1 MDIHTPG
8 TLQLPASVLT
18 IGALDG
24 IHRGHQALLVK
35 AKERAEK
42 IGVPFV
48 VYTFDP
54 PPKVF
59 FKRCQQLMSIE
70 EKLNR
75 LEVMGADHVI
85 VGPFDEAFTKKE
97 VPEFIEEL
105 QEMNPVE
112 IWEGPNFL
120 FGKNRKGTIEVL
132 RRYFKVEVLQPLM
145 CEQGEMISS
154 TRIRNLLKQGKF
166 SQAVKLMGEERFTT
180 SILGSTYTMK
190 AASH

>member
-8 TLQLPASVLT
+8 MLKLSASVLT

-24 IHRGHQALLVK
+24 IHRGHQALLLK
-35 AKERAEK
+35 AKERAK
-42 IGVPFV
+42 KLGVPFA

-59 FKRCQQLMSIE
+59 FTGCELLMTVE
-70 EKLNR
+70 EKLQR
-75 LEVMGADHVI
+75 LNSLGVDHVI
-85 VGPFDEAFTKKE
+85 VGPFDEGFMKQE
-97 VPEFIEEL
+97 VSDFIAEI
-105 QEMNPVE
+105 QEMNPCE

-132 RRYFKVEVLQPLM
+132 RRYFNVGIVQPLT

-154 TRIRNLLKQGKF
+154 TRIRGLLKQGKF
-166 SQAVKLMGEERFTT
+166 SQAAKMLGEERFAE
-180 SILGSTYTMK
+180 SVLEKSYV
-190 AASH
+190 ANL